1 MADIVIVATFAD
13 QTEAIVARSLLEHEG
28 IECLLLGENELMA
41 QPYLLSGSSAL
52 RLQVYA
58 KDERLARELL
68 NVTDEPSDLAGPMPA
83 CPSCGSI
90 SSRPTGGLLQGLLS
104 LFGASS
110 TSLKMRCNRCSHT
123 WQAKEDQ

>member
-13 QTEAIVARSLLEHEG
+13 QTEAIVARSLLEHEA

-58 KDERLARELL
+58 EDAQLARELL
-68 NVTDEPSDLAGPMPA
+68 NITEGSPEPVGPIPA

-90 SSRPTGGLLQGLLS
+90 SSRPVGGLLQELLS
-104 LFGASS
+104 LFRAESAGHK
-110 TSLKMRCNRCSHT
+110 LRCNRCSHI
-123 WQAKEDQ
+123 WQAEKGQ